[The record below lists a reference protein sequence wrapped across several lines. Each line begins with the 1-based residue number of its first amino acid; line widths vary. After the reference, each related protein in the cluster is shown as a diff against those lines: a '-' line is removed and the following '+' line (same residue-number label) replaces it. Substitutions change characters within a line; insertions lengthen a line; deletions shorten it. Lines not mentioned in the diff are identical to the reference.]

1 MGERWERFAGEVG
14 RFLAVGLLATIVALI
29 LFNFLVHGFNTANFA
44 LLNDQPELAYLIA
57 NLVGMAI
64 SFRFTKGWA
73 FRERQT
79 NHPDGGVLAFI
90 AINFATMLIPMACLW
105 VSRNVARGGR
115 PDLGQHLRQRPRPA
129 ARQHGEVL
137 PVPRA
142 GLPASRPVHAGHR
155 SVHDR
160 PSSAV
165 SSRTSGRLR
174 PTTLWWSPSIP
185 VTNAPPIPSTVKAPA
200 TASGSPVAT

>member
-73 FRERQT
+73 FRERET

-105 VSRNVARGGR
+105 VSRNVIGVDDPISDNISANVLGLLLANTARFFLFRELVFRHPNRFMKATDRSTIDPVPPSARG
-115 PDLGQHLRQRPRPA
+115 
-129 ARQHGEVL
+129 
-137 PVPRA
+137 PV
-142 GLPASRPVHAGHR
+142 GG
-155 SVHDR
+155 
-160 PSSAV
+160 
-165 SSRTSGRLR
+165 
-174 PTTLWWSPSIP
+174 
-185 VTNAPPIPSTVKAPA
+185 
-200 TASGSPVAT
+200 

>member
-29 LFNFLVHGFNTANFA
+29 LFNFLVHGFNTANYA

-73 FRERQT
+73 FRERVT

-105 VSRNVARGGR
+105 VSRNVIGVDDPISDNVSANVIGLLLANTARFFLFRELVFRHPDRFTQATDRSTIDPVPPSARG
-115 PDLGQHLRQRPRPA
+115 
-129 ARQHGEVL
+129 
-137 PVPRA
+137 PV
-142 GLPASRPVHAGHR
+142 GG
-155 SVHDR
+155 
-160 PSSAV
+160 
-165 SSRTSGRLR
+165 
-174 PTTLWWSPSIP
+174 
-185 VTNAPPIPSTVKAPA
+185 
-200 TASGSPVAT
+200 